1 MKEVEFLH
9 KLSSDLYDGSPWIDV
24 NICRTIADIDAPVAA
39 MKHESFN
46 SIWQIVFHI
55 VAWRETVLQRLKGN
69 NIPSPE
75 NNFFEDPTDISEKAW
90 SELKERLSLSQS
102 DINDYLKRDVE
113 GLYEKPSN
121 SGFTRFELINGLLQH
136 DCYHLGQIVL
146 VKKLLTNAV

>member
-24 NICRTIADIDAPVAA
+24 NIYHTVADIDAPVAA
-39 MKHESFN
+39 IKHEPFN
-46 SIWQIVFHI
+46 SIWQMVFHI

-75 NNFFEDPTDISEKAW
+75 NNFFVIPTDTSEKAW
-90 SELKERLSLSQS
+90 TELQERLSASQS
-102 DINDYLKRDVE
+102 HINAYLKNDVE
-113 GLYEKPSN
+113 GLYEKPLN
-121 SGFTRFELINGLLQH
+121 SQFTRFELINGLLQH

-146 VKKLLTNAV
+146 VKKLLTSAV